1 MAYKSEALIE
11 KWDPILNNEE
21 FGGGIKDSH
30 RRDVTAI
37 LLDNQVKALQEERQA
52 LNEAPVNVAGTYE
65 PTQSGAMAKFD
76 PVLISLVRRTT
87 PQLMAFDIAGVQP
100 MTMPTGLVFAMRPR
114 HVDPVTRKP
123 GAEAWHPGEVNTANS
138 GDPRDTGGAPPAEGS
153 PWEHQGSNPVDGTYT
168 TGRAMPTNVAEL
180 LGANG
185 GEAWSEMAFT
195 IERTD
200 VTAKTRALRATY
212 TVELQQDFKAVHG
225 GDADAELGSI
235 LSTQVVAETNRELVR
250 TVYVTAKQGAEA
262 GTTAVAGT
270 FDLDVDSNGRW
281 SVERFKG
288 LVYQIERD
296 LNHIAQDTRFGKGNW
311 VITSADVASA
321 LAMIGVLDY
330 TPALQANLQVDDTGS
345 TFAGMLHGRVKVFI
359 DPYSANFG
367 AASQF
372 YVAGYKGTNP
382 YMAGLFYC
390 PYVPLQMYRAVDPN
404 SFQPAMGFKTRYGLI
419 ANPFAGP
426 IYTDGVLNA
435 NNNPF
440 FRRTRVTNLM

>member
-1 MAYKSEALIE
+1 MAYKSEQLTE
-11 KWDPILNNEE
+11 KWEPILTNEE
-21 FGGGIKDSH
+21 FGGAIKDTH

-37 LLDNQVKALQEERQA
+37 LLENQVKALQEERQA
-52 LNEAPVNVAGTYE
+52 LNEAPVNVVGNYA
-65 PTQSGAMAKFD
+65 PTGDGAMAKFD

-114 HVDPVTRKP
+114 YVNADGSV
-123 GAEAWHPGEVNTANS
+123 GDEAWHPGEVNSNNS
-138 GDPRDTGGAPPAEGS
+138 GERTAGADEFPHA
-153 PWEHQGSNPVDGTYT
+153 GSNPVDGAYT
-168 TGRAMPTNVAEL
+168 TGRPMPTNKAEL
-180 LGANG
+180 LGTA
-185 GEAWSEMAFT
+185 GEEAFREMAFT
-195 IERTD
+195 IERTE
-200 VTAKTRALRATY
+200 VSARSRALRATY

-235 LSTQVVAETNRELVR
+235 LSTQIVAETNRELIR
-250 TVYVTAKQGAEA
+250 TVYTTAKPGAVA

-288 LVYQIERD
+288 LIYQIERD

-311 VITSADVASA
+311 IITSADVASA
-321 LAMIGVLDY
+321 MAMIGVLDY

-345 TFAGMLHGRVKVFI
+345 TFAGMLHGRVKVYI

-382 YMAGLFYC
+382 YMAGVFYC
-390 PYVPLQMYRAVDPN
+390 PYVPLQMYRAVDPAT
-404 SFQPAMGFKTRYGLI
+404 FQPAMGFKTRYGLV

-426 IYTDGVLNA
+426 IYANPNAGSGAMNTD
-435 NNNPF
+435 NNPF
-440 FRRTRVTNLM
+440 FRRTKVINLM